1 MKILSFGDIIWD
13 VYPDKACIGGAL
25 LNFSAHVAKSG
36 ATSLLMSAVGDD
48 KLGRDAL
55 CKLKKFGVDTKY
67 VSVDKTRP
75 TGQCRVTLDE
85 NAVPTFCLLDNVAYD
100 NIVLTED
107 ALAEHFDA
115 VAFGSVP
122 IRHNDNADTLMCLI
136 KNGNAGKVYCDV
148 NLRAPFYTKE
158 TTDFCLKNSDILKV
172 SEVELEYV
180 ITDLL
185 GKKANG
191 YDEALDILCSA
202 YKNIELVLL
211 TCGEEGAYAY
221 LAKEK
226 RSFFCP
232 SKKVDVV
239 STVGAGDSFGATFL
253 VEYLSG
259 KDIPLCLEA
268 ATERAAYVVSHM
280 DAVPE

>member
-36 ATSLLMSAVGDD
+36 ADSFLMSAVGDD
-48 KLGRDAL
+48 KLGEDAL
-55 CKLKKFGVDTKY
+55 EKLKNFKVNTKY
-67 VSVDKTRP
+67 VSVDKTRQ

-85 NAVPTFCLLDNVAYD
+85 NAVPTFRLLDDVAYD
-100 NIVLTED
+100 NIILPKE

-115 VAFGSVP
+115 IAFGSVP
-122 IRHNDNADTLMCLI
+122 IRHTQNAQTLSCLI

-148 NLRAPFYTKE
+148 NLRAPFYTKD
-158 TTDFCLKNSDILKV
+158 TADFCLKNSDILKV
-172 SEVELEYV
+172 SETELEYV
-180 ITDLL
+180 IVDIL
-185 GKKANG
+185 GQEMNG
-191 YDEALDILCSA
+191 YDEALSLLSNA

-221 LAKEK
+221 LTKEK
-226 RSFFCP
+226 RSYFCP
-232 SKKVDVV
+232 PKKVDVV
-239 STVGAGDSFGATFL
+239 STVGAGDSFGAAFL
-253 VEYLSG
+253 VEFLSG
-259 KDIPLCLEA
+259 KDIPCCLEA

>member
-48 KLGRDAL
+48 SLGKDAL
-55 CKLKKFGVDTKY
+55 EKLKKFSVDTKY

-85 NAVPTFCLLDNVAYD
+85 NAVPTFKLLDDVAYD
-100 NIVLTED
+100 NIVLPAE
-107 ALAEHFDA
+107 ALNERFDA
-115 VAFGSVP
+115 IAFGSVP
-122 IRHNDNADTLMCLI
+122 IRHTKNAETLLHLI
-136 KNGNAGKVYCDV
+136 ESGNVGKVYCDV

-158 TTDFCLKNSDILKV
+158 TTDFCLKNSNILKV

-180 ITDLL
+180 TEELL
-185 GKKANG
+185 GQKTNG
-191 YDEALDILCSA
+191 YDESLNVLSTA
-202 YKNIELVLL
+202 YKNLELVLL

-221 LAKEK
+221 LTNEK
-226 RSFFCP
+226 RSYFCP

-239 STVGAGDSFGATFL
+239 STVGAGDSFGAAFL

-259 KDIPLCLEA
+259 KDIPFCLEV

>member
-25 LNFSAHVAKSG
+25 LNFSAHIAKSG
-36 ATSLLMSAVGDD
+36 AKSFLMSAVGDD
-48 KLGRDAL
+48 TLGKDAL
-55 CKLKKFGVDTKY
+55 EKLRKFGVDTRY
-67 VSVDKTRP
+67 VSLDKTHA

-85 NAVPTFCLLDNVAYD
+85 NAVPTFCLLDDVAYD
-100 NIVLTED
+100 HIIPSED
-107 ALAEHFDA
+107 ALSEHFDA

-122 IRHNDNADTLMCLI
+122 IRHERNAKTLMRLI
-136 KNGNAGKVYCDV
+136 ENKNAGKVYCDV

-158 TTDFCLKNSDILKV
+158 SADFCLKNSDILKV

-180 ITDLL
+180 VKELL
-185 GKKANG
+185 GKEMNS
-191 YDEALDILCSA
+191 YDEALDVLSGA
-202 YKNIELVLL
+202 YKNLSLVLL

-221 LAKEK
+221 LTKEK
-226 RSFFCP
+226 HSYFCP

-239 STVGAGDSFGATFL
+239 STVGAGDSFGAAFL

-259 KDIPLCLEA
+259 KDIPYCLEV

>member
-36 ATSLLMSAVGDD
+36 ANSLLMSAIGDD
-48 KLGRDAL
+48 KLGVDAL
-55 CKLKKFGVDTKY
+55 EKLKKFGVDTKY
-67 VSVDKTRP
+67 VGVDKTRP

-85 NAVPTFCLLDNVAYD
+85 NAVPTFCLLDDVAYD
-100 NIVLTED
+100 NIILPED
-107 ALAEHFDA
+107 ALAENFDA
-115 VAFGSVP
+115 IAFGSVP
-122 IRHNDNADTLMCLI
+122 IRHTQNAETLMRLI
-136 KNGNAGKVYCDV
+136 NNGRAGKVYCDV

-158 TTDFCLKNSDILKV
+158 TTNFCLKNSNVLKV

-180 ITDLL
+180 VTELL
-185 GKKANG
+185 GEKMKG
-191 YDEALDILCSA
+191 YDEALSLLAEA

-221 LAKEK
+221 LTKEK
-226 RSFFCP
+226 YSYFCP
-232 SKKVDVV
+232 PKKVEVV
-239 STVGAGDSFGATFL
+239 STVGAGDSFGAAFL
-253 VEYLSG
+253 VAYLSG
-259 KDIPLCLEA
+259 KDIPYCLEV

>member
-25 LNFSAHVAKSG
+25 LNFSAHIAKSG
-36 ATSLLMSAVGDD
+36 AESFLMSAVGDD
-48 KLGRDAL
+48 TLGNDAL
-55 CKLKKFGVDTKY
+55 EKLKKFGVDTKY
-67 VSVDKTRP
+67 VGVDKTHQ

-85 NAVPTFCLLDNVAYD
+85 NAVPTFCLLDDVAYD
-100 NIVLTED
+100 HI
-107 ALAEHFDA
+107 ALDGEALSEHFDA

-122 IRHNDNADTLMCLI
+122 IRHERNAETLMRII
-136 KNGNAGKVYCDV
+136 KNKKTGKVYCDV
-148 NLRAPFYTKE
+148 NLRAPFFTKE

-172 SEVELEYV
+172 SEIELEYV
-180 ITDLL
+180 ITELL
-185 GKKANG
+185 GKKMNG
-191 YDEALDILCSA
+191 YDEALEILSNA
-202 YKNIELVLL
+202 YKNLSLVLL

-221 LAKEK
+221 LTNEK
-226 RSFFCP
+226 RSYFCP

-239 STVGAGDSFGATFL
+239 STVGAGDSFGAAFL

-259 KDIPLCLEA
+259 KDIPYCLEV